1 MKKLIVFLIKTVVT
15 LILAFVGVVGVIIAA
30 AFVMEKFE
38 DDEDFDF
45 DEEDFEEEKSSK
57 KN

>member
-15 LILAFVGVVGVIIAA
+15 LILAFVGVVGLVIAA
-30 AFVMEKFE
+30 AFIMEKFE

-45 DEEDFEEEKSSK
+45 DEENFEEDNNTS
-57 KN
+57 N

>member
-15 LILAFVGVVGVIIAA
+15 LILAFVGVVGLIIAA

-45 DEEDFEEEKSSK
+45 DEDDFEEDNTESKS
-57 KN
+57 